1 MNGKAMR
8 SVDSI
13 SESEEINDHPDNH
26 TMDSSSD
33 GRSLLSMAS
42 FDNCSILSMELNEV
56 RTRNFV
62 NKLQPPI
69 DRFSLKVWQLKV
81 RQSRCSRFLCV
92 ALCQQSLTG
101 LNSILLQL

>member
-1 MNGKAMR
+1 MRFQQKGTVKLCGDSLLYRQTDNSTAAMNGKAMR

-56 RTRNFV
+56 RMRSVV
-62 NKLQPPI
+62 NKI
-69 DRFSLKVWQLKV
+69 DRIV
-81 RQSRCSRFLCV
+81 SRPASD
-92 ALCQQSLTG
+92 S
-101 LNSILLQL
+101 

>member
-33 GRSLLSMAS
+33 GRSAQP
-42 FDNCSILSMELNEV
+42 
-56 RTRNFV
+56 RT
-62 NKLQPPI
+62 
-69 DRFSLKVWQLKV
+69 
-81 RQSRCSRFLCV
+81 
-92 ALCQQSLTG
+92 QSL
-101 LNSILLQL
+101 IVCEQLLAANPGSLAVV

>member
-56 RTRNFV
+56 RTRSVV
-62 NKLQPPI
+62 NKI
-69 DRFSLKVWQLKV
+69 DRIV
-81 RQSRCSRFLCV
+81 SRPASD
-92 ALCQQSLTG
+92 S
-101 LNSILLQL
+101 

>member
-56 RTRNFV
+56 RTRSVV
-62 NKLQPPI
+62 NKI
-69 DRFSLKVWQLKV
+69 DLTVSRPASDV
-81 RQSRCSRFLCV
+81 RDCLFIFT
-92 ALCQQSLTG
+92 LTTAC
-101 LNSILLQL
+101 LAKPL